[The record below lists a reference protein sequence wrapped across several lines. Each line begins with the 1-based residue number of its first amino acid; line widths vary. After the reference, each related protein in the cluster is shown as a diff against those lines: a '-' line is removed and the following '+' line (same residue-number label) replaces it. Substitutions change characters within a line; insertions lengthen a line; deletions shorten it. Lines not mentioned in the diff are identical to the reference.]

1 MLYEHRA
8 SDLLKRM
15 DVINTMVDCVPQV
28 LALVSDTSLT
38 AARDDFTRVAVMGAM
53 PCTAASSVLPAT
65 DQS

>member
-1 MLYEHRA
+1 VLYEHRA

-28 LALVSDTSLT
+28 LGLVTGTSLT
-38 AARDDFTRVAVMGAM
+38 AAQDDFTRLAILNAL

-65 DQS
+65 DRN